1 MRARDQEAV
10 SGEEGTVV
18 QESQTIGPF
27 EDHGRGQGT
36 GGDVAE
42 NASFGH
48 PLYGAPGVDGG
59 GGARQSTC
67 GHACYYEAEK
77 LFLEEMKPWVRLVG
91 RRRFSS
97 FSS

>member
-1 MRARDQEAV
+1 
-10 SGEEGTVV
+10 VV

-48 PLYGAPGVDGG
+48 LLYGAPDAAISLAKSGTRADQGV
-59 GGARQSTC
+59 RPTSV
-67 GHACYYEAEK
+67 
-77 LFLEEMKPWVRLVG
+77 LL
-91 RRRFSS
+91 
-97 FSS
+97 